1 MSEDGFARP
10 GPRRDETA
18 SGEPTLSEE
27 QFRRLAGYGRRE
39 SVEAGQVLY
48 AGGDH
53 SYDLVLL
60 ETAAAQVVREA
71 TLTEPGQVIYDRR
84 PGEFLGE
91 LNLLTGQTVYLT
103 ARVTTAGTVSRVD
116 PAALR
121 RALAEQSDITDVL
134 LEAFRVRR
142 EIMRTSA
149 GEALEIVARPDEAG
163 GRALRAYVTRLN
175 LPHSWLDATSATGR
189 AVMRAAGVEDEDLP
203 IAVVGG
209 EVLRGATPGTI
220 GEALGLSF
228 DADRGEVD
236 LVIVGAGPAGL
247 AAAVYGASEGLV
259 TVLFDRAGPGGQA
272 ATSSRIEN
280 YLGFPGGISGEELTR
295 RAMLQALK
303 FGTAISTPC
312 EVTGL
317 DLADAESPVV
327 TLQDGVRVRARAVIV
342 TTGARYRRLDVP
354 RWSEF
359 EDAGHIRYSATEL
372 DLRGCESQP
381 VTVIGGAN
389 SAGQAALFLASR
401 GSSVDM
407 VIRAAVIENGM
418 SAYLADRV
426 RVHPRI
432 RVRVRSEIRALD
444 GDDGL
449 EAVVVEGPEG
459 RRERLE
465 SRVLF
470 CFIGAEPASGWLDGL
485 ALDDHGFVLTDS
497 RLPAGT
503 SASPLPFQTSAPRVF
518 AAGDV
523 RSGSMKRV
531 ASAVGEGAGA
541 VAAVHT
547 ALTPPAHR

>member
-1 MSEDGFARP
+1 M
-10 GPRRDETA
+10 T
-18 SGEPTLSEE
+18 EPTLDDE
-27 QFRRLAGYGRRE
+27 QFRRLARYGRSER
-39 SVEAGQVLY
+39 VEAGDVLY
-48 AGGDH
+48 ATGDD

-60 ETAAAQVVREA
+60 ETASARVLRDA
-71 TLTEPGQVIYDRR
+71 TVTESEQVIYDRG

-103 ARVTTAGTVSRVD
+103 ARVTGAGTVSRIGPEDLHRVLSEQVD
-116 PAALR
+116 
-121 RALAEQSDITDVL
+121 IVDVL
-134 LEAFRVRR
+134 VETFRVRR
-142 EIMRTSA
+142 EIMRASA
-149 GEALEIVARPDEAG
+149 GGALEIVARSDEAR

-175 LPHSWLDATSATGR
+175 LPHSWFDATSPPGR
-189 AVMRAAGVEDEDLP
+189 ALMTAVGAEETDLP
-203 IAVVGG
+203 TAVVNG
-209 EVLRGATPGTI
+209 EVLRKATPGTL
-220 GEALGLSF
+220 GRALGLAF
-228 DADRGEVD
+228 GTDRGHID
-236 LVIVGAGPAGL
+236 LVVVGAGPAGL

-259 TVLFDRAGPGGQA
+259 TVLLDRAGPGGQA
-272 ATSSRIEN
+272 ATTSRIEN
-280 YLGFPGGISGEELTR
+280 YLGYPGGISGEELTR

-303 FGTAISTPC
+303 FGTEISVPC

-317 DLADAESPVV
+317 DLGDAERPAV
-327 TLQDGVRVRARAVIV
+327 TLMDGTRVRTRAVIV
-342 TTGARYRRLDVP
+342 ATGACYRRLDVP
-354 RWSEF
+354 RWAEF

-372 DLRGCESQP
+372 DVRGCESRP
-381 VTVIGGAN
+381 VTVVGGAN

-401 GSSVDM
+401 GANVDM
-407 VIRAAVIENGM
+407 VVRAAAIEDGM
-418 SAYLADRV
+418 SAYLSDRI
-426 RVHPRI
+426 RAHPLI

-444 GDDGL
+444 GEDGL

-497 RLPAGT
+497 RLPQET
-503 SASPLPFQTSAPRVF
+503 YASPLPFQTSAPRVF

-541 VAAVHT
+541 VASVHA
-547 ALTPPAHR
+547 ALASRDHG